1 RHAGSGGRQALV
13 ARPRPERVPLSL
25 AQQRMWFLNQFDTDS
40 AAYNI
45 PVAVR
50 LSGDLDIPALRQA
63 VADVVDRHETLRTR
77 YPVGPGGV
85 PYQDVLSTAQVI
97 ADGLTIV
104 ATDDPVARIS
114 ELLSAGF
121 DVTAEVPLR
130 VELLQ
135 VTGTGETGEVSG
147 AGEFVLAMA
156 VHHIAAD
163 GASVGPLTLDL
174 MTAYAARTAG
184 DAPAWSPLPV
194 QYADYSI
201 WQRELLGDEAD
212 PESIAAQQV
221 GYWQSTLA
229 GIPDQ
234 LDLPTDRPRPAVQ
247 SFAGGRVEVA
257 IDADVHA
264 GLVRLA
270 QEQNATLFMVVHSA
284 LAVLL
289 SRLSGSDD
297 ITVGTPVAG
306 RGEQA
311 LDDLIGMFVNTLV
324 FRTQLDRGESFADLL
339 GRQREVDI
347 AAYAH
352 ADVPFERLVEVLNP
366 ARSQGRHPLFQV
378 GFTFQNMTASVL
390 ELPGLTVSAVDV
402 DAEISQF
409 DLNLILNDSYDLTGV
424 PGGLSGYLTYATALF
439 DHATVQGFVDRFV
452 RLLQQ
457 VLVAP
462 ETAVGDLEILAPV
475 ERTKML
481 AEWNATE
488 HALPA
493 GLLLDGF
500 DAAAAAYPDRVAV
513 SFEGTSLS
521 YGEFAG
527 RVNRLARHL
536 IAQGVGPETLVGL
549 LVSRSIDL
557 VVGMYAVVAAGGAYV
572 PLDPAHP
579 AERIGYI
586 LDTAAPLCVLTTTGD
601 VVAVPEGT
609 GVPVLELDTLEIGGY
624 DSARV
629 TDADRL
635 APVRSSNTAYV
646 IFTSGSTGRP
656 KGVAVPHSAIANQ

>member
-1 RHAGSGGRQALV
+1 G
-13 ARPRPERVPLSL
+13 
-25 AQQRMWFLNQFDTDS
+25 
-40 AAYNI
+40 
-45 PVAVR
+45 
-50 LSGDLDIPALRQA
+50 
-63 VADVVDRHETLRTR
+63 
-77 YPVGPGGV
+77 
-85 PYQDVLSTAQVI
+85 
-97 ADGLTIV
+97 
-104 ATDDPVARIS
+104 
-114 ELLSAGF
+114 
-121 DVTAEVPLR
+121 
-130 VELLQ
+130 
-135 VTGTGETGEVSG
+135 
-147 AGEFVLAMA
+147 
-156 VHHIAAD
+156 
-163 GASVGPLTLDL
+163 
-174 MTAYAARTAG
+174 
-184 DAPAWSPLPV
+184 WSPLPV

-212 PESIAAQQV
+212 PESIAAEQV
-221 GYWQSTLA
+221 GYWQSMLA
-229 GIPDQ
+229 GVPDQ
-234 LDLPTDRPRPAVQ
+234 LDLPSDRPRPAVQ

-270 QEQNATLFMVVHSA
+270 QQQNATLFMVVHSA

-297 ITVGTPVAG
+297 ITIGTPVAG

-409 DLNLILNDSYDLTGV
+409 DLNLILNDSYDITGV

-439 DHATVQGFVDRFV
+439 DHTTVQGFVDRFV
-452 RLLQQ
+452 RLLRE

-475 ERTKML
+475 ERDQVL

-500 DAAAAAYPDRVAV
+500 NAAAAAYPDRVAV

-527 RVNRLARHL
+527 RVNRLARNL
-536 IAQGVGPETLVGL
+536 IARGVGPETLVGL
-549 LVSRSIDL
+549 LVTRSLDL

-586 LDTAAPLCVLTTTGD
+586 LDTASPLCVLTSTADAG
-601 VVAVPEGT
+601 AVPEDT
-609 GVPVLELDTLEIGGY
+609 GVPVLELDTLETGGY
-624 DSARV
+624 DSAQV
-629 TDADRL
+629 TDADRV
-635 APVRSSNTAYV
+635 AAVRSSNTAYV

-656 KGVAVPHSAIANQ
+656 KGVAVSHSAIVNQVAWMLSEYPLDADDVYLQKTATTFDVSLWGYFLPLAAGAHLVVA